1 MPHSAFLP
9 LELILLEYRQNQ
21 IRLVAVVVLLIT
33 SIAAIA
39 FYAVGLHLRW
49 RQIDIAS
56 PSRSVLLITI
66 AALICHGIACYAM
79 LITSSGI
86 DLSLVPA
93 SNLVAFVLVL
103 VVALANIRLPVEN
116 LYIFLFPI
124 SIFTLIAANLVAPGS
139 SPLSEISVQLL
150 SHILFSLAAYSAL
163 MMAACQSILL
173 ALQERHLKTPG
184 KAAMTILPPLETME
198 HLLVAML
205 WIGLVLLTGS
215 ILSGY
220 FFFEDIF
227 ARQVVHHIVL
237 TSLSWWVY
245 VFFLGGRYLF
255 GWRGLT
261 AVRWT
266 LVAFSL
272 LVLGYLGS
280 KFVLEYLL
288 QR

>member
-1 MPHSAFLP
+1 M
-9 LELILLEYRQNQ
+9 
-21 IRLVAVVVLLIT
+21 LLIT

-39 FYAVGLHLRW
+39 FYAAGLHLRW
-49 RQIDIAS
+49 RQIDIAA
-56 PSRSVLLITI
+56 PSSTVLLITI

-79 LITSSGI
+79 LTTSSGI

-124 SIFTLIAANLVAPGS
+124 SILTLVAANLVAPGS
-139 SPLSEISVQLL
+139 SPLAEISIQLL

-163 MMAACQSILL
+163 MMAACQSVLL
-173 ALQERHLKTPG
+173 AVQERHLKTPG

-237 TSLSWWVY
+237 TSLSWCVY
-245 VFFLGGRYLF
+245 VFFLGGRYMF